1 MSNVW
6 TTLSAIDVSKNIE
19 KKGNLS
25 YLSWAYAWGTLMKYY
40 PDASYCYFEPN
51 IDQNGTVEV
60 EVEMTVDGITRR
72 MWLPVMDNRNKAV
85 VNPTSRDVSDARM
98 RCLVKCIAMFGL
110 GHYIYAGEDLPIPVW
125 ENDADKDEYVKQI
138 SESFG
143 ESNYHEA
150 KKLYRECT
158 ERQRAEIWKSLD
170 SQCKV
175 FVKEALS
182 VKEG

>member
-60 EVEMTVDGITRR
+60 EVELTVDGITRR

-110 GHYIYAGEDLPIPVW
+110 GHYIHAGEDLPLAVLDTP
-125 ENDADKDEYVKQI
+125 I
-138 SESFG
+138 SEEQS
-143 ESNYHEA
+143 A
-150 KKLYRECT
+150 KLKGLLQATDSDVKKFCQVFKCKTVDDMSVAQYD
-158 ERQRAEIWKSLD
+158 RALAMLEK
-170 SQCKV
+170 KV
-175 FVKEALS
+175 ANTS
-182 VKEG
+182 S